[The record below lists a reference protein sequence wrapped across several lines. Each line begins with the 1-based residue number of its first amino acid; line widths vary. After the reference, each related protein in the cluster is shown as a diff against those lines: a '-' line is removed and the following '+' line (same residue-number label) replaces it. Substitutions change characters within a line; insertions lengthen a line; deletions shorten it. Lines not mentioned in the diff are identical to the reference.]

1 MLSDIYP
8 DSFYYGNE
16 SQINVHIAET
26 AKVYPEPIPSA
37 EFRSVLNSVASD
49 LWSLNPCR
57 SGYSHNQFVQH
68 SSTFAATTEK
78 SHSFF
83 SRTTVLVLVSK

>member
-26 AKVYPEPIPSA
+26 AKVYPDLIPSA
-37 EFRSVLNSVASD
+37 ELRSVLNSVASD
-49 LWSLNPCR
+49 LWSLDPCR
-57 SGYSHNQFVQH
+57 SGDSHNQFVQH